1 MDQLSSAKMRLFQT
15 LSVFMAVLC
24 LVGAASLVFIIK
36 ANKSLPTSNNTIS
49 VEGRAERYVEPDI
62 AKLSFSV
69 SGRAVTVAEAQKIAT
84 DKINAAVKYLK
95 DERVADKDVKTSSY
109 QVYPEYK
116 YYYAKPADTVG
127 GAEILCYADYC
138 PPPYNQEQKVVGYR
152 VEQSIDL
159 TIRDIKNTG
168 TILAGLGTTGIQ
180 NLNGPSFEIENY
192 EKIAEEVKNEAIK
205 DARAKAKERAKS
217 LGVSLGKLVNVSDGY
232 YGGPIYAQ
240 AEMGM
245 AKNAGF
251 AVADGT
257 PAPVAPELPTGQN
270 KIMQSISVVYEIN

>member
-24 LVGAASLVFIIK
+24 LVGAASLFFIIK

-49 VEGRAERYVEPDI
+49 VEGKAERYVEPDI

-69 SGRAVTVAEAQKIAT
+69 SGKAATVVEAQKIAT

-95 DERVADKDVKTSSY
+95 DQDVSDKDVKTSSY

-116 YYYAKPADTVG
+116 YYYARPADAIG
-127 GAEILCYADYC
+127 GAEILCYVDYC

-159 TIRDIKNTG
+159 TIRGIKNTG

-180 NLNGPSFEIENY
+180 NLNGPSFEIEAY
-192 EKIAEEVKNEAIK
+192 EKVAEEVKNEAIK
-205 DARAKAKERAKS
+205 DARAKAKERDKS
-217 LGVSLGKLVNVSDGY
+217 LGVSIGKLVSVSDGY
-232 YGGPIYAQ
+232 YGGYGYAR
-240 AEMGM
+240 ADVSM
-245 AKNAGF
+245 AQNAGMEVK
-251 AVADGT
+251 AVA
-257 PAPVAPELPTGQN
+257 PSVAPELPTGQN
-270 KIMQSISVVYEIN
+270 KIVQTISVVYEIN